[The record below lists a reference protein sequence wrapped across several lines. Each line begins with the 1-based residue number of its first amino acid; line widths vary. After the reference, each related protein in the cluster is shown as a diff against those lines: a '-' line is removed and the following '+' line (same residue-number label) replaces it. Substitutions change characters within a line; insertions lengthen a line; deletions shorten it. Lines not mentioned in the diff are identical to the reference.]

1 MTVAEATTSRRA
13 AIASSVLAFARRR
26 HRRALIGSLVYA
38 VLGGAWILAS
48 DHLLSLL
55 IDVRQVL
62 WFSTVKGLGFVLLSA
77 GLIYLAAR
85 RGSASEDFQT
95 GPRGSADAEVS
106 LGLARQDWVQWGAM
120 LLVLLI
126 GIGMVSAWLVRSEGN
141 QMRRAQADRLS
152 AMAHAKANLLDFL
165 LNARRDQVRQLVRSD
180 ELRQAMLS
188 GQVSPALEEIV
199 RRQRWLRVELWS
211 EHGTLL
217 GVANREGRTES
228 LTESVWQPT
237 VSRLIAQGVNDRIP
251 YAVASAQ
258 PFHRVALIAPLGFVQ
273 GLLVLELDASGP
285 LLGGDSLFQ
294 KLMDSASGEMLLLR
308 RQGEGVEVLN
318 TPRLPRQVA
327 DAASV
332 PTWNLDGD
340 MDLRSALEAPAAVVR
355 GIDDRGVMTLAA
367 LVRLNSVPWHLMVK
381 LDERE
386 ALGPLYQLILGVLLL
401 LLLAVGLSVLLL
413 MFLRARGRLNIA
425 LAQARTEAR
434 FRRYAEQAP
443 LGILVISSSGL
454 IIELNRHMGQL
465 LGLGPRHLSVLHTQ
479 FDRFLPESRRQKEH
493 KVWATMTLGQS
504 MRTEGSLV
512 TLDGT
517 ALTVGVTAVCIE
529 PDRILA
535 FFEDITVRKSEDLR
549 QRLSTVVFQNT
560 QEGLAVTDIDARILA
575 VNPAFCRITGYT
587 EAELIGEPM
596 RLLRSS
602 RQDDRFYRDFWGAL
616 KGAGHW
622 EGEVVNRRK
631 SGEEY
636 PERLTVNAVRDDQGL
651 IVSYVAACTDITG
664 AKRSEADLK
673 YLAHHD
679 LLTGLPNRVLLMG
692 HLSRCLA
699 SVRRHGGRG
708 AVLLLDLDRFKNV
721 NDSLGHAAGDQLLRA
736 MSQRLVERMRE
747 TDLVAR
753 LGGDEFVIVLDQ
765 IGEAREAGQVAHQVI
780 EVLSR
785 PFELRSGQE
794 VYTGASVGISVFPD
808 DGDDAQKLLQ
818 QADAALYQAK
828 GNGRGNYC
836 FHTEELT
843 QAAQR
848 RLQMETRLRRA
859 LEHDELELHYQPLID
874 ARSRRIIG
882 LEVLARWFDN
892 GSKQMIPPS
901 QFIPVAEETRLILR
915 LGEWVLYQ
923 ACWQMAQ
930 WVREGIAPDIIAVNL
945 SPIQF
950 AQTDL
955 SEKIARILERTGLP
969 GHRLELEIT
978 ESALLDA
985 SLATERL
992 TALKALGVRLAID
1005 DFGTGYSSLSYLSR
1019 FPLDKLKVDQSFV
1032 RGIPNDATSTEITS
1046 VIVTMGH
1053 TLGLEVLA
1061 EGVETALQ
1069 DQFLIEHGCD
1079 TLQGWLFARAVPV
1092 DEATALLRTG
1102 EIRPPDAEPENTVS
1116 G

>member
-1 MTVAEATTSRRA
+1 MTVAEASSRRA
-13 AIASSVLAFARRR
+13 AIAASVLAFARRR
-26 HRRALIGSLVYA
+26 QRRALIGAIVYA
-38 VLGGAWILAS
+38 VLGATWIMVS

-55 IDVRQVL
+55 IDIRQIL
-62 WFSTVKGLGFVLLSA
+62 WFSTAKGLSFVLLSA
-77 GLIYLAAR
+77 GLIYLAGR
-85 RGSASEDFQT
+85 RGGPVEDLPASQGASPDGEI
-95 GPRGSADAEVS
+95 S
-106 LGLARQDWVQWGAM
+106 LGLARQDWVQWGLM

-126 GIGMVSAWLVRSEGN
+126 GIGLVSAWLVQTEGN

-152 AMAHAKANLLDFL
+152 GIAHAKANLLDFL
-165 LNARRDQVRQLVRSD
+165 LNARRDQVQQLVRSD
-180 ELRQAMLS
+180 ALRQAMLS
-188 GQVSPALEEIV
+188 GQVSPALDEIV

-217 GVANREGRTES
+217 GVANREGHSES
-228 LTESVWQPT
+228 LTESVWHAT
-237 VSRLIAQGVNDRIP
+237 VSRRITQGLGDRIP
-251 YAVASAQ
+251 YEVA
-258 PFHRVALIAPLGFVQ
+258 PTLPLRRVALIAPLGFVQ
-273 GLLVLELDASGP
+273 GLLVLELDATGP
-285 LLGGDSLFQ
+285 LLGGNSLFQ
-294 KLMDSASGEMLLLR
+294 NLMDSASGEMLLVR
-308 RQGEGVEVLN
+308 RSGEGVDVLN
-318 TPRLPRQVA
+318 TPRLPRRVVG
-327 DAASV
+327 AASA
-332 PTWNLDGD
+332 PIWSLDGD

-355 GIDDRGVMTLAA
+355 GLDDRGIMTLAA
-367 LVRLNSVPWHLMVK
+367 AVRLSSAPWHVIVK
-381 LDERE
+381 VDERE

-401 LLLAVGLSVLLL
+401 LLLAIGLSVLLL
-413 MFLRARGRLNIA
+413 MFLRARGRLNVA

-443 LGILVISSSGL
+443 LGIVVLSSAGL
-454 IIELNRHMGQL
+454 IIELNRHMGKL
-465 LGLGPRHLSVLHTQ
+465 LGFGPRHLSVLHTQ
-479 FDRFLPESRRQKEH
+479 FDRFLPESRRQKMHEI
-493 KVWATMTLGQS
+493 WAGMTLGQS
-504 MRTEGSLV
+504 MRTEEPLI

-535 FFEDITVRKSEDLR
+535 FFEDVTVRKSEEMR
-549 QRLSTVVFQNT
+549 QRLSAVVFQNT
-560 QEGLAVTDIDARILA
+560 QEGLAVTDVDARILA
-575 VNPAFCRITGYT
+575 VNPAFCHITGYS
-587 EAELIGEPM
+587 ESELIGVPM
-596 RLLRSS
+596 RLLRSG
-602 RQDDRFYRDFWGAL
+602 RHDERFYREFWSAL
-616 KGAGHW
+616 KGPGHW

-836 FHTEELT
+836 FHTEALT

-882 LEVLARWFDN
+882 LEVLTRWFDA
-892 GSKQMIPPS
+892 GSGQMIPPS

-930 WVREGIAPDIIAVNL
+930 WVREGLAPDIIAVNL

-950 AQTDL
+950 AQADL
-955 SEKIARILERTGLP
+955 PGKVARILERTGLP

-1032 RGIPNDATSTEITS
+1032 RGIPDDPTSTEIAS
-1046 VIVTMGH
+1046 VIMTMGH

-1061 EGVETALQ
+1061 EGVETPSQ

-1079 TLQGWLFARAVPV
+1079 TLQGWLFARAVSV
-1092 DEATALLRTG
+1092 DEATVLLRGG
-1102 EIRPPDAEPENTVS
+1102 EIRPATALAS

>member
-1 MTVAEATTSRRA
+1 MTVDEASSRRA
-13 AIASSVLAFARRR
+13 AVAASVLALVRRR
-26 HRRALIGSLVYA
+26 RRRVLIGSIAYA
-38 VLGGAWILAS
+38 VLGAVWILAS

-62 WFSTVKGLGFVLLSA
+62 WFSTAKGLGFVLLSA
-77 GLIYLAAR
+77 GLIYLAGR
-85 RGSASEDFQT
+85 RG
-95 GPRGSADAEVS
+95 GPADDLPAGQGVPQDGEVS
-106 LGLARQDWVQWGAM
+106 LGLARQDWVQWG
-120 LLVLLI
+120 LLLLALVI
-126 GIGMVSAWLVRSEGN
+126 GIGLVSVWLVKAEGN
-141 QMRRAQADRLS
+141 QIRRAQADRLS
-152 AMAHAKANLLDFL
+152 GVAHAKANLLDFL

-188 GQVSPALEEIV
+188 GQVPPALGEIV

-211 EHGTLL
+211 EHATLL
-217 GVANREGRTES
+217 GAANREGHSEG
-228 LTESVWQPT
+228 LTESESVWRAA
-237 VSRLIAQGVNDRIP
+237 VSRLIAGGGVERMP
-251 YAVASAQ
+251 FEVAPTVSQ
-258 PFHRVALIAPLGFVQ
+258 RRVALIAPLGFAP
-273 GLLVLELDASGP
+273 GLLVLELDAAGP

-294 KLMDSASGEMLLLR
+294 NLMDSTSGEMLLMR
-308 RQGEGVEVLN
+308 RLGEGVDVLN
-318 TPRLPRQVA
+318 TPRLPRRVA
-327 DAASV
+327 SAASAQI
-332 PTWNLDGD
+332 WNLDGD

-355 GIDDRGVMTLAA
+355 GLDDRGVMTLAA
-367 LVRLNSVPWHLMVK
+367 VVRLNSAPWHVMIKV
-381 LDERE
+381 DERE

-413 MFLRARGRLNIA
+413 MFLRARGRLNVA

-443 LGILVISSSGL
+443 LGIVVLSSGGL
-454 IIELNRHMGQL
+454 IVELNRHMGRL
-465 LGLGPRHLSVLHTQ
+465 LGLGSRHLSIVHTQ
-479 FDRFLPESRRQKEH
+479 FDRFLPEAQRSKAHESWSR
-493 KVWATMTLGQS
+493 MTLGQS
-504 MRTEGSLV
+504 MRTEGNLL

-517 ALTVGVTAVCIE
+517 ALAVGVTAVCIE

-535 FFEDITVRKSEDLR
+535 FFEDISVRKSEDLR
-549 QRLSTVVFQNT
+549 QRLSSVVFQHT
-560 QEGLAVTDIDARILA
+560 QEGLAVTDVEARILA
-575 VNPAFCRITGYT
+575 VNPAFCRITGYS
-587 EAELIGEPM
+587 EAELVGQPM
-596 RLLRSS
+596 RLLSS
-602 RQDDRFYRDFWGAL
+602 GRQDEKFYREFWAAL
-616 KGAGHW
+616 KGPGHW
-622 EGEVVNRRK
+622 EGEVINRRK

-780 EVLSR
+780 EVLGR

-836 FHTEELT
+836 FHTEALT

-859 LEHDELELHYQPLID
+859 LEHDELELHYQPLVD
-874 ARSRRIIG
+874 ARSPRIIG
-882 LEVLARWFDN
+882 LEVLARWFDASS
-892 GSKQMIPPS
+892 GQMIPPS

-930 WVREGIAPDIIAVNL
+930 WVREGLAPDIIAVNL

-955 SEKIARILERTGLP
+955 PGKVARILERTGLP

-1032 RGIPNDATSTEITS
+1032 RGIPDDPTSTEIAS
-1046 VIVTMGH
+1046 VIVTMGQ

-1061 EGVETALQ
+1061 EGVETPAQ
-1069 DQFLIEHGCD
+1069 AQFLVEHGCD

-1092 DEATALLRTG
+1092 DEATRLLRSG
-1102 EIRPPDAEPENTVS
+1102 EIRPAPAVT